1 MIYILILSF
10 IILCVFWIIFFLED
24 LEFTRNNF
32 KDINFIGIFTFLLL
46 NISAYLIITIILG
59 AFYWIFLTLY
69 HTNYPCDECR
79 FIQCEKIF
87 IDKNNNKVIDIE
99 HKWHHC
105 NYIDKTYWK

>member
-1 MIYILILSF
+1 MTYVLILSF
-10 IILCVFWIIFFLED
+10 IIICIFWIKFFLED

-32 KDINFIGIFTFLLL
+32 KNINFIGIFTFLLL

-79 FIQCEKIF
+79 FIQCEKKYF
-87 IDKNNNKVIDIE
+87 DKQRNEIKE
-99 HKWHHC
+99 FEYKWDHC
-105 NYIDKTYWK
+105 KTLNWF